1 MTNLKYHS
9 DERVD
14 IVKIKYR
21 NGEEKELYNQK
32 CLEIL
37 KKESLRIDSVQ
48 LFKKSKNIEAVYS
61 KDVCNR
67 WINLL
72 RTGFVINIK
81 ASYTITDD
89 YHIIDLNYSMY
100 DGIGQLYINL
110 ILFRYLWYSD
120 NNNLIYRIFDIK
132 EKCGCSIDV
141 CITLAHYYDNFLQR
155 DPTFNLFI
163 YTNPLYRSIFHP
175 VYEYTINTTYDN
187 LLNKKI
193 PHHCYMLMYSYLK
206 LILTGDY
213 ENDRAVI
220 NRMWERVRSYE
231 HIHDKNT
238 EIMNLNFLN
247 YIFDLKLSLS
257 SINDVKEGDLLM
269 NVIVSNDPAII
280 KFSEWYP
287 SNISRQYIVGR
298 TSFNTITTLSKD
310 YYKKLIT
317 NEN

>member
-1 MTNLKYHS
+1 MINLKYHS

-21 NGEEKELYNQK
+21 NGEEKELDNQK

-37 KKESLRIDSVQ
+37 KKESLKIDSVQ

-72 RTGFVINIK
+72 RTDFPFNIK

-89 YHIIDLNYSMY
+89 YHIIGLNYSMY

-110 ILFRYLWYSD
+110 ILFRYLWYID
-120 NNNLIYRIFDIK
+120 NNNLIYRIFDIE
-132 EKCGCSIDV
+132 EKCACSIDER
-141 CITLAHYYDNFLQR
+141 ITLAHYYDNFLQR
-155 DPTFNLFI
+155 DATFNLFT
-163 YTNPLYRSIFHP
+163 YVNPLYRPIFYTVH
-175 VYEYTINTTYDN
+175 EYTINTAYDN

-193 PHHCYMLMYSYLK
+193 PHYCYMLMYSYLK

-238 EIMNLNFLN
+238 EIMKLNFLN

-257 SINDVKEGDLLM
+257 SINDFKEGDLLM
-269 NVIVSNDPAII
+269 DVGAAYSPQII
-280 KFSEWYP
+280 KFTEWYM
-287 SNISRQYIVGR
+287 SGSSSKYIRGR
-298 TSFNTITTLSKD
+298 TLSDSETTQESS
-310 YYKKLIT
+310 YYRKIIT